1 MSGPLVSIVTPSYGQ
16 ARFLEET
23 IRSVLEQDY
32 EPLEYIVVDGGST
45 DGSVDVIR
53 RYEDRLAWWT
63 SEPDRGQAHAIN
75 KGFAQARGEYLGWL
89 NSDDTL
95 LPGAISR
102 LVGALERDRGL
113 SLAYGDAVWL
123 DEDSRP
129 LGPQRAREADVRAM
143 ARSGS
148 AHLLQPASLWRRE
161 AWERAG
167 PLDESFHYVFDTVF
181 FLRLAARGRTRYLPE
196 PLAGYRIHPASKTY
210 SEPLPKIEEY
220 LRLGDEV
227 FAAEPLRPYARA
239 GRASYYRRA
248 AWSLW
253 NLGELSRA
261 RRTFLRSL
269 LVSPAMT
276 RGTAAKM
283 LRTLAPGPLVRRRR
297 ARRAAAA

>member
-1 MSGPLVSIVTPSYGQ
+1 MTGPLVTVVTPSFNQ
-16 ARFLEET
+16 AEFLEET

-32 EPLEYIVVDGGST
+32 EPIEYVVVDGGSS

-53 RYEDRLAWWT
+53 RYEDRIAWWT
-63 SEPDRGQAHAIN
+63 SEPDRGQAHALN
-75 KGFAQARGEYLGWL
+75 KGFAQASGEYLAWL

-95 LPGAISR
+95 LPGAVSR
-102 LVGALERDRGL
+102 LVGELDRNPGVA
-113 SLAYGDAVWL
+113 LAYGDAVWL
-123 DEDSRP
+123 DDRSERIGYQP
-129 LGPQRAREADVRAM
+129 AREWDVEAM
-143 ARSGS
+143 AKSGS
-148 AHLLQPASLWRRE
+148 AHVLQPASLWRRE

-181 FLRLAARGRTRYLPE
+181 FLRMAALCRARHVAE

-220 LRLGDEV
+220 LRLADDV
-227 FAAEPLRPYARA
+227 FGAEPLRRHTRA

-269 LVSPAMT
+269 ALDPVMS

-297 ARRAAAA
+297 ARRDRG

>member
-1 MSGPLVSIVTPSYGQ
+1 MSIVTPSYNQGE
-16 ARFLEET
+16 FLEET

-32 EPLEYIVVDGGST
+32 EPIEYIVVDGGST

-53 RYEDRLAWWT
+53 RHEDRLTWWV
-63 SEPDRGQAHAIN
+63 SEPDGGQPQGLN
-75 KGFAQARGEYLGWL
+75 KGFATSTGELMGFL

-102 LVGALERDRGL
+102 LVGELERDPGL

>member
-1 MSGPLVSIVTPSYGQ
+1 MSRPVVSIVTPSYNQ
-16 ARFLEET
+16 AEFLEET
-23 IRSVLEQDY
+23 IRSVLDQDY
-32 EPLEYIVVDGGST
+32 EPIEYAVVDGGST
-45 DGSVDVIR
+45 DGSVEIIR
-53 RYEDRLAWWT
+53 RYADRLAWWT
-63 SEPDRGQAHAIN
+63 SEPDHGQAHALN
-75 KGFAQARGEYLGWL
+75 KGFARAGGEVRGWL

-95 LPGAISR
+95 LPGAVSR
-102 LVGALERDRGL
+102 LVSELERDRSL
-113 SLAYGDAVWL
+113 ALAYGDAVWL
-123 DEDSRP
+123 DGDSRRI
-129 LGPQRAREADVRAM
+129 GYQSAREWDLKAM

-148 AHLLQPASLWRRE
+148 AHVLQPASLWRRE

-181 FLRLAARGRTRYLPE
+181 FLRMAALGRASHLAE

-220 LRLGDEV
+220 LRLADEV
-227 FAAEPLRPYARA
+227 FAAEPLRRYARA

-253 NLGELSRA
+253 NLGELARA

-269 LVSPAMT
+269 VLDPVMS

-283 LRTLAPGPLVRRRR
+283 VRTLAPGPLVRRRR
-297 ARRAAAA
+297 ARRAYT